1 MNQTNQMSRI
11 KVHRIVEYIRSRG
24 EFPFERD
31 DVLDDLDE
39 VLAYYGISTLLDRD
53 EQAAVTQ
60 ELLKLAEQFEVAEV
74 VRLTAHQLEPAL
86 RW

>member
-1 MNQTNQMSRI
+1 MSPM

-31 DVLDDLDE
+31 DVQNDLGA
-39 VLAYYGISTLLDRD
+39 VLAYYGITTLLEHD
-53 EQAAVTQ
+53 EQAAVTH
-60 ELLKLAEQFEVAEV
+60 ELLKLAEQFEVAEA
-74 VRLTAHQLEPAL
+74 VRVTAHQLEPAL